1 MTNPASIKDVFIQKG
16 HFNFANPEEIQVSV
30 SFVTADDRFISC
42 ALPLESA
49 EHLLDW
55 NGDNPVDLLR
65 EVIEIDEKVYL
76 YNSER
81 EKLKALLEQCVPYED
96 DIETEWLK
104 KKQAKLMEKIKNIA
118 QEVRRIRK
126 KLQCLQ
132 KSEEQEGEDAD

>member
-1 MTNPASIKDVFIQKG
+1 MTNPVLIKDIIIQKG
-16 HFNFANPEEIQVSV
+16 HFNFASPEEIQVSV

-42 ALPLESA
+42 TFPLESA

-55 NGDNPVDLLR
+55 NGDNPVDLLS

-81 EKLKALLEQCVPYED
+81 EKLKALLEQCAPYED

-126 KLQCLQ
+126 RLQCLQ
-132 KSEEQEGEDAD
+132 I

>member
-1 MTNPASIKDVFIQKG
+1 VTNPVLIKDIIIQKG
-16 HFNFANPEEIQVSV
+16 RFNFASPEEIQVSV

-42 ALPLESA
+42 TLPLESA

-76 YNSER
+76 YSSER
-81 EKLKALLEQCVPYED
+81 EKLKALLEQCAPYED

-104 KKQAKLMEKIKNIA
+104 KKQAKLMEKIKNTA

-126 KLQCLQ
+126 RLQCLQ
-132 KSEEQEGEDAD
+132 I

>member
-1 MTNPASIKDVFIQKG
+1 MTNPALIKDVIIQKG
-16 HFNFANPEEIQVSV
+16 HFDFASSEEIQVSV
-30 SFVTADDRFISC
+30 SFVTADDRLISC
-42 ALPLESA
+42 TLPLESA
-49 EHLLDW
+49 EHLLNW

-65 EVIEIDEKVYL
+65 EVIEIDKKTYL

-81 EKLKALLEQCVPYED
+81 EKLKTLLEQCAPYED

-126 KLQCLQ
+126 RMQCLQ
-132 KSEEQEGEDAD
+132 I

>member
-1 MTNPASIKDVFIQKG
+1 MTNPALIKNVIVQEG
-16 HFNFANPEEIQVSV
+16 HFDFANPEEIQVSV
-30 SFVTADDRFISC
+30 SFVTTDDRFISC

-118 QEVRRIRK
+118 QEIRRIRK